1 MLSLINSCS
10 AVERRLKTL
19 PKNTFPG
26 LLPEDML
33 ARQASLST

>member
-10 AVERRLKTL
+10 AVERHLQKLSEIT
-19 PKNTFPG
+19 
-26 LLPEDML
+26 LPEDML